1 MGILRSDRS
10 KSTPFRTTPDIKMKW
25 ALAVCFLIAAVRAET
40 YEETDIAEDGEARL
54 GYITVGSD
62 GSTSITFNATSIQN
76 AVILGLF
83 VLVLGA
89 LVLPLFGVSLGSLF
103 GDDAGTGTGY
113 GYGAEQPVYSTG
125 YEQPTSGYSSSFS
138 KRSIEMLGPV
148 MEALT
153 KAYKKYDQ

>member
-1 MGILRSDRS
+1 MGDNNTSPHSQDYVTS
-10 KSTPFRTTPDIKMKW
+10 GPDTRMKW
-25 ALAVCFLIAAVRAET
+25 LVSVCSLALLAAVSAET
-40 YEETDIAEDGEARL
+40 YDNEAEDGDARL

-103 GDDAGTGTGY
+103 GGDDTGSETGY
-113 GYGAEQPVYSTG
+113 GYGYEQPQYQTG
-125 YEQPTSGYSSSFS
+125 YEQPSSGYSTFS

-153 KAYKKYDQ
+153 QAYKKYEN

>member
-1 MGILRSDRS
+1 
-10 KSTPFRTTPDIKMKW
+10 MKW
-25 ALAVCFLIAAVRAET
+25 LVSTVCSLALLAAVRAET
-40 YEETDIAEDGEARL
+40 YDETEEGDARL

-103 GDDAGTGTGY
+103 GGDDTGSETGY
-113 GYGAEQPVYSTG
+113 GYGYEQPQYQTG
-125 YEQPTSGYSSSFS
+125 YEQPATGYSTFS
-138 KRSIEMLGPV
+138 KRSIEMVGPV
-148 MEALT
+148 IEALT
-153 KAYKKYDQ
+153 QAYKKYEN

>member
-1 MGILRSDRS
+1 
-10 KSTPFRTTPDIKMKW
+10 MKW
-25 ALAVCFLIAAVRAET
+25 QYAVLAFALVSAVSGET
-40 YEETDIAEDGEARL
+40 YEEEEGDARL

-83 VLVLGA
+83 V